1 MGRAKGSGNVFDS
14 VIRAA
19 VPTENKGI
27 MSGPMRKPRG
37 GRIDKRGSRRGGIFG
52 GSSMVQA
59 SFKDPV
65 SGRMF
70 GGLIKD
76 GVPQF
81 KKPDF
86 ISDEDYKKNFPK
98 LSGPL
103 GKPTVSPPPPPRSIG
118 QRPFGMND
126 EQIRKQNP
134 YLFDRETG
142 RFVCP
147 DPNMSILMADGTEKK
162 AGDLVIGDL
171 VKTYHETSFE
181 LGDYKVEHVDVVSD
195 VEKIKL
201 IFDKSTIVCSLSH
214 KLYVNNSWKKAE
226 DMVIGDK
233 VSDKELI
240 AIENV
245 EDGDVVRITIKD
257 AHTYICEGL
266 LSHNKSP
273 RRGPIGRRMPPRD
286 RPLTGGYNP
295 ESGVRYTDTGVPT
308 AVQQTRRVAV
318 QDPTLGGAPEREVP
332 IARER
337 RQRITRESDPRGA
350 APFSPDERGMARDR
364 FFERMFERADE
375 AKQQRSMEREERDN
389 VRDALKSERGIRES
403 EMAGPGDERQ
413 GGGGGMRRRRRKR
426 RRDFTRR
433 RSQMEGG
440 KRGRSSRE
448 MAEFRD
454 RYVSTLGGGFF
465 S

>member
-1 MGRAKGSGNVFDS
+1 MGRS
-14 VIRAA
+14 VGKMRTQGLPNMPV
-19 VPTENKGI
+19 VPTENVGI

-37 GRIDKRGSRRGGIFG
+37 GRRIDKRGSRRGGIFG

-86 ISDEDYKKNFPK
+86 ISAEEYKKNFPK
-98 LSGPL
+98 LAEDY
-103 GKPTVSPPPPPRSIG
+103 KKNPPKLTGTPDRRNVGIPIPPRSIG
-118 QRPFGMND
+118 Q
-126 EQIRKQNP
+126 
-134 YLFDRETG
+134 
-142 RFVCP
+142 
-147 DPNMSILMADGTEKK
+147 
-162 AGDLVIGDL
+162 
-171 VKTYHETSFE
+171 
-181 LGDYKVEHVDVVSD
+181 
-195 VEKIKL
+195 
-201 IFDKSTIVCSLSH
+201 
-214 KLYVNNSWKKAE
+214 
-226 DMVIGDK
+226 
-233 VSDKELI
+233 
-240 AIENV
+240 
-245 EDGDVVRITIKD
+245 
-257 AHTYICEGL
+257 
-266 LSHNKSP
+266 
-273 RRGPIGRRMPPRD
+273 

-337 RQRITRESDPRGA
+337 RQRITRESDPRGR

-364 FFERMFERADE
+364 FFERMFDRADE
-375 AKQQRSMEREERDN
+375 AKQQRSMEREERGN
-389 VRDALKSERGIRES
+389 VRDALKSERGVRES
-403 EMAGPGDERQ
+403 EMAGPSDERQGRRQ
-413 GGGGGMRRRRRKR
+413 GGGGGMRRRRRRGGMMRRRRGR

-440 KRGRSSRE
+440 RRGRSGRE

-454 RYVSTLGGGFF
+454 QYVSTLR
-465 S
+465 

>member
-1 MGRAKGSGNVFDS
+1 MGRNFKIDGKDMSGRGSG
-14 VIRAA
+14 IPMPI
-19 VPTENKGI
+19 VPTENTGI

-59 SFKDPV
+59 SFQDPV

-98 LSGPL
+98 LSGTASR
-103 GKPTVSPPPPPRSIG
+103 PTVSPPPPQRSIG
-118 QRPFGMND
+118 QRP
-126 EQIRKQNP
+126 
-134 YLFDRETG
+134 LG
-142 RFVCP
+142 RG
-147 DPNMSILMADGTEKK
+147 S
-162 AGDLVIGDL
+162 
-171 VKTYHETSFE
+171 
-181 LGDYKVEHVDVVSD
+181 
-195 VEKIKL
+195 
-201 IFDKSTIVCSLSH
+201 
-214 KLYVNNSWKKAE
+214 
-226 DMVIGDK
+226 
-233 VSDKELI
+233 
-240 AIENV
+240 
-245 EDGDVVRITIKD
+245 
-257 AHTYICEGL
+257 
-266 LSHNKSP
+266 
-273 RRGPIGRRMPPRD
+273 IGRRMPPRFREPD
-286 RPLTGGYNP
+286 FMSGPKQPRPLTGGYNP

-337 RQRITRESDPRGA
+337 RQRITRESDPRGG

-375 AKQQRSMEREERDN
+375 AKQKRSMEREERDN

-403 EMAGPGDERQ
+403 EMAAPGDERQ
-413 GGGGGMRRRRRKR
+413 GRRGDGEMRRRRKR

-440 KRGRSSRE
+440 KRGRSDRE